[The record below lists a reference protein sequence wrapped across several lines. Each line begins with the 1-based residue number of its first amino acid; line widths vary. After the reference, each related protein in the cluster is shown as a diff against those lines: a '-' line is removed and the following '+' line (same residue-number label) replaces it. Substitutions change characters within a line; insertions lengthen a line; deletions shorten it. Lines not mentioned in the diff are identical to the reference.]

1 MQEEISLEMLYIH
14 RHVRSTSGNA
24 SWAAQKICE
33 SASAYTL
40 VVEMISELLALFLP
54 EEMQLLYRQKKMWP
68 PPPRHVLLQ
77 LVLLS

>member
-1 MQEEISLEMLYIH
+1 MTILGSCEKVFSGERLFWALADGKSL
-14 RHVRSTSGNA
+14 VGNA
-24 SWAAQKICE
+24 PLDS
-33 SASAYTL
+33 

-54 EEMQLLYRQKKMWP
+54 EEMQLLYRQKEMWP